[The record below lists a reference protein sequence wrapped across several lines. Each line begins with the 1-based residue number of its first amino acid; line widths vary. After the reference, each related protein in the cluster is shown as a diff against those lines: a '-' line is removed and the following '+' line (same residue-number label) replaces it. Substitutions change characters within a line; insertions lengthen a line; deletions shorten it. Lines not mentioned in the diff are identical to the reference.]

1 MSTIHLWMVFMTAA
15 TLLALLDACPPLSLR
30 QQLASA
36 SAAVLAA
43 CSLLYFS
50 GFPDPFVARFDQEFQ
65 QTERAKIEA
74 AIQAQSVPSGQRY
87 ALAGMINGRLPFDI
101 FQYLLS
107 PAYITLNLEEW
118 HDVDAIILYEPKPL
132 EMVYIE
138 ETVLPSGEA
147 PVIYD
152 CR

>member
-1 MSTIHLWMVFMTAA
+1 MA
-15 TLLALLDACPPLSLR
+15 
-30 QQLASA
+30 
-36 SAAVLAA
+36 
-43 CSLLYFS
+43 Y
-50 GFPDPFVARFDQEFQ
+50 
-65 QTERAKIEA
+65 
-74 AIQAQSVPSGQRY
+74 Y
-87 ALAGMINGRLPFDI
+87 I
-101 FQYLLS
+101 FQYLLD
-107 PAYITLNLEEW
+107 PAFLSLNLEEW

>member
-1 MSTIHLWMVFMTAA
+1 
-15 TLLALLDACPPLSLR
+15 
-30 QQLASA
+30 
-36 SAAVLAA
+36 
-43 CSLLYFS
+43 
-50 GFPDPFVARFDQEFQ
+50 
-65 QTERAKIEA
+65 
-74 AIQAQSVPSGQRY
+74 
-87 ALAGMINGRLPFDI
+87 MINGRLPFDI